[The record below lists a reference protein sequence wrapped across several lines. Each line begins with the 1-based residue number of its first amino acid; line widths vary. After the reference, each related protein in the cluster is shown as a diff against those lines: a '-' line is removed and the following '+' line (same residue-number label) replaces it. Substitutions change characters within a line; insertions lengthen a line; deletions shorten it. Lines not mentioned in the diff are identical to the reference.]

1 MRNPIKLF
9 SLFLVLTLVSFNSC
23 QKKKKSTSGINETN
37 KEYKYIRQ
45 FIKYDLDNN
54 ITQEIEVYINKN
66 NDTLGFQKITY
77 NDNVIDST
85 NSRFY
90 GITFSRDKKSKL
102 FGGKLTYN
110 FDSIKDGKLADFSFS
125 AVSKHSNKT
134 DFVDF
139 KNYDFKNNSLEFSFE
154 HDNDTLMGVIYA
166 QHTKDTIENG
176 ENKVR
181 IREVLLPIDNYNET
195 NNPFVDIKL

>member
-9 SLFLVLTLVSFNSC
+9 SLFLVLTLLSFNSC
-23 QKKKKSTSGINETN
+23 QKEKKSTSGIN
-37 KEYKYIRQ
+37 KEYKYTRQ
-45 FIKYDLDNN
+45 FIKYDLGNN
-54 ITQEIEVYINKN
+54 ITQDIEIYINKN

-77 NDNVIDST
+77 NDNIIDSS

-90 GITFSRDKKSKL
+90 GINLYRDKKTKL
-102 FGGKLTYN
+102 FGGKLTYH
-110 FDSIKDGKLADFSFS
+110 FDLIRDGKLADFSFS
-125 AVSKHSNKT
+125 AVSNHNNKT

-139 KNYDFKNNSLEFSFE
+139 KNYNFKNNSLEFSFE